1 MTDRMGG
8 GKVALITGANAG
20 IGLTLAERLL
30 TIHKDLHLCLACRNR
45 QRAETA
51 RKVLLLSHPRS
62 QISIVTLDTSNIQS
76 VLSAISDI
84 KKQFSRID
92 YLYLNAGKMSVKNLN
107 FSNLFKS
114 ILKMNTLFLFNTG
127 HGLLVHSDEQTP
139 EGLMSTFAT
148 NTFGHFVL
156 VKELEDILGG
166 TQSSQI
172 IWTSSVAGVR
182 SAFNP
187 RDIQARNGKDPYGST
202 KCVIDTTSLVLNEK
216 LKRKNIYSHTTCPGL
231 VLTNMT
237 NGILASWIW
246 WLILPFLYIF
256 RLVLDHLS
264 IDTYRGSESLVWLS
278 QQEPDCLKTGV
289 RYHSSTDVW
298 GSTTVLPVQVNFTL
312 EESFKVYEEMNNL
325 YKGFKEKYKSLDK
338 CDKRKHLVT

>member
-1 MTDRMGG
+1 MTGRIGG
-8 GKVALITGANAG
+8 GEVAIITGANGG

-30 TIHKDLHLCLACRNR
+30 TIHTDLHLCLACRNR
-45 QRAETA
+45 QRAQTA
-51 RKVLLLSHPRS
+51 RDVLLLSHPKA
-62 QISIVTLDTSNIQS
+62 QISIVTLDTSDIQS
-76 VLSAISDI
+76 VLSAVRDI
-84 KKQFSRID
+84 KKLFSRID
-92 YLYLNAGKMSVKNLN
+92 YLYLNAGKMSVKHLN

-127 HGLLVHSDEQTP
+127 HGLLVHSDQHTS

-148 NTFGHFVL
+148 NAFGHFVL

-166 TQSSQI
+166 TKPSQV

-187 RDIQARNGKDPYGST
+187 RDIQAKNGKDPYGST
-202 KCVIDTTSLVLNEK
+202 KCVIDTTSMVLNERLNK
-216 LKRKNIYSHTTCPGL
+216 GNIYSHTTCPGL

-246 WLILPFLYIF
+246 WLILPFMYIF

-264 IDTYRGSESLVWLS
+264 IDTYKGSEPLVWLS
-278 QQEPDCLKTGV
+278 QQEPKSLKTNV
-289 RYHSSTDVW
+289 RYHSCTDVW
-298 GSTTVLPVQVNFTL
+298 GNTSVQPFQVNFSL
-312 EESFKVYEEMNNL
+312 EESLKVYEEMESL
-325 YKGFKEKYKSLDK
+325 YKGFKEKYKSLEQ
-338 CDKRKHLVT
+338 